1 MTIMQKCA
9 DFIFLGELCIKILSI
24 CIFGMRVGWGLAV
37 GDVLFFNQTILNR
50 KKKPASKDYIKNH
63 RS

>member
-9 DFIFLGELCIKILSI
+9 DFIFLGELCIRILSI
-24 CIFGMRVGWGLAV
+24 CILGMRVGWGLAV

-50 KKKPASKDYIKNH
+50 KKNQQVKIT
-63 RS
+63 

>member
-50 KKKPASKDYIKNH
+50 KKPASKDYIKNH
-63 RS
+63 RT